1 MKLKELEK
9 PYKAET
15 HRDHFTKAQDLIT
28 SAIFSG
34 WKIDFE
40 AWTDEYSSGFS
51 YIDSDFPG
59 HWYAET
65 KICAKNFVLK
75 TRTTIDCCPKC
86 GRLLNEEEE

>member
-1 MKLKELEK
+1 MKLTEK
-9 PYKAET
+9 QKNCPYC
-15 HRDHFTKAQDLIT
+15 HV
-28 SAIFSG
+28 
-34 WKIDFE
+34 DFE

-59 HWYAET
+59 HWYVET

-86 GRLLNEEEE
+86 GRPLNEEPD